1 MCVDIIEEII
11 HKGPLTRLTATGH
24 MIRHAQRLFI
34 LAALGG
40 CCFVGPSDHA
50 SLPTE
55 ISKLEETPSSPAR
68 GTIVIA
74 HGLNQR
80 PSSMD
85 FLASFFRSRGHHT
98 LRLTLA
104 GHDTPT
110 GEPFAATTW
119 STEIR
124 KAFQIMRDRYPSLPT
139 LYLGYSMSGL
149 AAIQALDS
157 DASFSPSRMILIAP
171 ALSLRT
177 IVESARF
184 LRWFP
189 ATTFSVRNLAPQAY
203 RRYPRTPLFWYQNV
217 AEMYDETRSLKN
229 PDRARSIPTL
239 VFANPRDELV
249 SLEGLQSWIADNQL
263 SDSWKVRVIRPQT
276 ADPRLAEHLLIDN
289 RALGA
294 DAWGTMEQE
303 ILTFIRP

>member
-1 MCVDIIEEII
+1 MCTDIVGEII
-11 HKGPLTRLTATGH
+11 HERALTRLTSTGH
-24 MIRHAQRLFI
+24 MIRHARRLFLL
-34 LAALGG
+34 LALSG
-40 CCFVGPSDHA
+40 CCFVGASDHA
-50 SLPTE
+50 SLPAE
-55 ISKLEETPSSPAR
+55 ITRLEETPSSPAR

-85 FLASFFRSRGHHT
+85 FLASFFRSRGYHT

-104 GHDTPT
+104 GHDSPT
-110 GEPFAATTW
+110 NEPFAPSTW
-119 STEIR
+119 SREIAT
-124 KAFQIMRDRYPSLPT
+124 AFQTMRARYPSLPT

-157 DASFSPSRMILIAP
+157 DASFAPSRMILIAP

-177 IVESARF
+177 IVESARI

-229 PDRARSIPTL
+229 PGRARSIPTL

-263 SDSWKVRVIRPQT
+263 SDSWNVRVIRPQT
-276 ADPRLAEHLLIDN
+276 ADPRLAEHLLIDK
-289 RALGA
+289 RALSAEG
-294 DAWGTMEQE
+294 WGEMLRQLES
-303 ILTFIRP
+303 FIEK